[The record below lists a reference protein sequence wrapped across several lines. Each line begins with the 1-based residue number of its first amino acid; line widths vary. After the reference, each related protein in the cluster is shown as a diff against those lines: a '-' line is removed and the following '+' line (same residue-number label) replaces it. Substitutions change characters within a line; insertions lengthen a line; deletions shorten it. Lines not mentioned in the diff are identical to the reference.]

1 MANEDFRDL
10 DQKIKTIAKAIEAL
24 WKDRIGDF
32 KILDEDLVP
41 EGLKPIARS
50 ISWLMDQITVQNLRR
65 YRDEFGIE
73 EVNDPP
79 HGLTQY
85 DCVIKVKNDDRDYYL
100 NVKTSLT
107 ITELGGRFDISKARR
122 LIQLY
127 HENPN
132 LVLLVA
138 IIRVDWDN
146 VWVRFKNV
154 IVFNVAWIPDIY
166 YNRANHNLQSRSNGT
181 QTFRTNK
188 EFVNKLE
195 RLMEDA
201 GHLEHYS

>member
-1 MANEDFRDL
+1 MANKNFKELEKR
-10 DQKIKTIAKAIEAL
+10 IKAIAKAIEFV

-32 KILDEDLVP
+32 KILDENLVP

-65 YRDEFGIE
+65 YKDECGIQ

-85 DCVIKVKNDDRDYYL
+85 DCVLKMKNDNRKYYL
-100 NVKTSLT
+100 NVKTSLE

-127 HENPN
+127 RESAN
-132 LVLLVA
+132 LVLLVS
-138 IIRVDWDN
+138 IIRVDLDN
-146 VWVRFKNV
+146 IWVRFKNA

-166 YNRANHNLQSRSNGT
+166 YNRANHNLQSRCNGT
-181 QTFRTNK
+181 QAFRPNE
-188 EFVNKLE
+188 EFISQLE
-195 RLMEDA
+195 HQMENA

>member
-1 MANEDFRDL
+1 MANEDFKELEQR
-10 DQKIKTIAKAIEAL
+10 IKVIAKAIDAV
-24 WKDRIGDF
+24 WKNQIGDF
-32 KILDEDLVP
+32 KILDENLVP

-65 YRDEFGIE
+65 YKDEFGIE

-85 DCVIKVKNDDRDYYL
+85 DCVIKMKDDGRDYYL

-107 ITELGGRFDISKARR
+107 ITKLGGRFDISKARR

-127 HENPN
+127 RENPN

-138 IIRVDWDN
+138 IIRVDLDN
-146 VWVRFKNV
+146 IFVRFNNV
-154 IVFNVAWIPDIY
+154 VVFNVSWTPDIY
-166 YNRANHNLQSRSNGT
+166 YNRANHNLQSRCNGI
-181 QTFRTNK
+181 QTFRTNE
-188 EFVNKLE
+188 EFVSELE
-195 RLMEDA
+195 RQMEDA

>member
-1 MANEDFRDL
+1 MANEDFKDL
-10 DQKIKTIAKAIEAL
+10 ERRIKAIEKSIHTI

-32 KILDEDLVP
+32 KILDEHLVP

-65 YRDEFGIE
+65 YSDEYGIE
-73 EVNDPP
+73 GVGDPP

-85 DCVIKVKNDDRDYYL
+85 DCVIKMKNYDRNYYL

-107 ITELGGRFDISKARR
+107 ITQLGGRFDISKARR

-127 HENPN
+127 RENPN
-132 LVLLVA
+132 LVLLVG
-138 IIRVDWDN
+138 IIRVDLDN
-146 VWVRFKNV
+146 IWVRFNNV
-154 IVFNVAWIPDIY
+154 ILFNVAWIPDIY
-166 YNRANHNLQSRSNGT
+166 YNRANHNLQSRCNGT
-181 QTFRTNK
+181 QIFRTN
-188 EFVNKLE
+188 EAFINELE
-195 RLMEDA
+195 HQMGNA

>member
-10 DQKIKTIAKAIEAL
+10 DQRIRTIAKAINTV
-24 WKDRIGDF
+24 WKDKIGDF

-41 EGLKPIARS
+41 EGLKSIARS
-50 ISWLMDQITVQNLRR
+50 ISWLMDQITVQNLRK
-65 YRDEFGIE
+65 YKDELGIE
-73 EVNDPP
+73 EVQDPP

-85 DCVIKVKNDDRDYYL
+85 DCVIKMRNDDRSYYL

-107 ITELGGRFDISKARR
+107 ITRLGGRFDISKARR

-127 HENPN
+127 RENPN

-138 IIRVDWDN
+138 IIRVDLDN
-146 VWVRFKNV
+146 IWVRFNNV
-154 IVFNVAWIPDIY
+154 IIFNVAWIPDIY
-166 YNRANHNLQSRSNGT
+166 YNRANHNLQSRCNGT
-181 QTFRTNK
+181 QIFRTNE
-188 EFVNKLE
+188 EFVSELE
-195 RLMEDA
+195 HLIVDA

>member
-1 MANEDFRDL
+1 MANEEFRKL
-10 DQKIKTIAKAIEAL
+10 EQRIKVIANAIDCV
-24 WKDRIGDF
+24 WKDRIGGF
-32 KILDEDLVP
+32 KILDEKLVP

-65 YRDEFGIE
+65 YKDEFGIE

-85 DCVIKVKNDDRDYYL
+85 DCIIKMKNDNRDYYL

-107 ITELGGRFDISKARR
+107 ITELGGRFDISKARK
-122 LIQLY
+122 LIQFY
-127 HENPN
+127 QENPN
-132 LVLLVA
+132 LVLLIA
-138 IIRVDWDN
+138 IIRVDLDD
-146 VWVRFKNV
+146 VWVRFNNA

-166 YNRANHNLQSRSNGT
+166 YNRANHNLQSRCDGT
-181 QTFRTNK
+181 QTFRTSK
-188 EFVNKLE
+188 KFVSELE
-195 RLMEDA
+195 RLMKEA

>member
-1 MANEDFRDL
+1 MANEELKKLEQRI
-10 DQKIKTIAKAIEAL
+10 KIIAKAIDFV
-24 WKDRIGDF
+24 WKDKIGDF
-32 KILDEDLVP
+32 KILHENLVP

-65 YRDEFGIE
+65 YRDECGIE

-85 DCVIKVKNDDRDYYL
+85 DCIIKMKNDDRDYYL

-107 ITELGGRFDISKARR
+107 ITKLGGRFDISKARR
-122 LIQLY
+122 MIQFY
-127 HENPN
+127 QENPN

-138 IIRVDWDN
+138 IIRVDLDN
-146 VWVRFKNV
+146 IWVRFSNAV
-154 IVFNVAWIPDIY
+154 VFNVAWIPDIY
-166 YNRANHNLQSRSNGT
+166 YNRANHNLQSRCNGT
-181 QTFRTNK
+181 QTFRTNE
-188 EFVNKLE
+188 EFVSELE
-195 RLMEDA
+195 RQMEDA